1 MRGRK
6 NTENERQ
13 PADRQV
19 IIVKVV
25 LLLLVVAALAFAL
38 NKLHNVWLQQCIV
51 TNAAEQ
57 IEIESGQMVK
67 GGLIAEICKLG
78 NGVNLALLDYAALRE
93 DALQQRP
100 ELKSITFR
108 RRLPNRLKV
117 SIEERVPVVRLGLS
131 KRREAT
137 GLVADE
143 EGMVFRK
150 RRDTG
155 ALPLVREAATS
166 TLPGKKLGARAMAAI
181 RLLEALRAPEYS
193 ELASLEAD
201 LLKEDYITLTFKNGD
216 SAAKV
221 AWAEMDSDTPESRA
235 NMHRQLRHLR
245 DAVRTNIGEHI
256 VWNATDTSVPG
267 KIHAERKGTAP

>member
-13 PADRQV
+13 STDRQV
-19 IIVKVV
+19 VVVKIVIF
-25 LLLLVVAALAFAL
+25 LLLAATLAFAL

-57 IEIESGQMVK
+57 IEIENGQMVK
-67 GGLIAEICKLG
+67 GGLIADICKLN

-93 DALQQRP
+93 DALKQLP
-100 ELKSITFR
+100 NLKSITFR
-108 RRLPNRLKV
+108 RRLPNKLKV
-117 SIEERVPVVRLGLS
+117 SIEERVPVVRLGVS
-131 KRREAT
+131 RRREAT

-150 RRDTG
+150 QRDTG

-201 LLKEDYITLTFKNGD
+201 LLKDDYIMLTFKND
-216 SAAKV
+216 YSRAKI

-245 DAVRTNIGEHI
+245 DAVRTG
-256 VWNATDTSVPG
+256 VVGRPWNATDTSVPG
-267 KIHAERKGTAP
+267 KIYAEGKGTAP